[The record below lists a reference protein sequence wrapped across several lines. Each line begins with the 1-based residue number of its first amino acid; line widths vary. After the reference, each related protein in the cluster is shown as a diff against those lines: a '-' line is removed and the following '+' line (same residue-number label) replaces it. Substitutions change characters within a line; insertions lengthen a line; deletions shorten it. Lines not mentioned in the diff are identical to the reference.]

1 MGLISRFKTEF
12 SFITG
17 NYLLLI
23 ASWLIMDITNEIPS
37 SFFELYILEL
47 GGTVLIIGLINFSL
61 KIAFALV
68 AFPGGYIADKFGRKG
83 IIIFSTLAMG
93 FNFLIFAFA
102 PDWRFLLLAMVTGNL
117 LRISNPAL
125 QALTADSLPP
135 KKRGM
140 GFSIQQITLDL
151 TSTPAPLLAGLLF
164 AYFGF
169 VNGMRIAYIFV
180 SVSYFIAGIL
190 RFRLTETIENAE
202 KITVKGLL
210 KAFPLSYIEGIKML
224 FNIPKSLRYLI
235 LGSNIFAL
243 AFSMFGSYIIIY
255 ATSDLGLSKI
265 EWSII
270 LTAEAVLTTLM
281 IIPIGKMMDVY
292 GGKKIILLFN
302 IFVIIAL
309 IAIMYGNFYLLL
321 IVMPLL
327 GIASSSSSAAFQK
340 LTADFTKR
348 NIRGKTVGVMRFIS
362 LIVSAVGSLLGGYI
376 YENTAHITIFLLSMM
391 ISLVG
396 VILFFFLV
404 REPEVEEI

>member
-1 MGLISRFKTEF
+1 M
-12 SFITG
+12 
-17 NYLLLI
+17 
-23 ASWLIMDITNEIPS
+23 
-37 SFFELYILEL
+37 
-47 GGTVLIIGLINFSL
+47 
-61 KIAFALV
+61 
-68 AFPGGYIADKFGRKG
+68 
-83 IIIFSTLAMG
+83 
-93 FNFLIFAFA
+93 
-102 PDWRFLLLAMVTGNL
+102 
-117 LRISNPAL
+117 
-125 QALTADSLPP
+125 
-135 KKRGM
+135 
-140 GFSIQQITLDL
+140 
-151 TSTPAPLLAGLLF
+151 
-164 AYFGF
+164 
-169 VNGMRIAYIFV
+169 
-180 SVSYFIAGIL
+180 
-190 RFRLTETIENAE
+190 
-202 KITVKGLL
+202 KGLL
-210 KAFPLSYIEGIKML
+210 KAFPLSYIEGIKIL